1 MAFGERGR
9 QNERKCANCF
19 VLVCKNKAVQ
29 QTSAAESVTVVH
41 ILSRC
46 IASCYISGMQPR
58 QFVEKPVSFKVL
70 GGLEQFFSKHL
81 VNTAL
86 KKCEA
91 AIQSTVSL
99 AFTS

>member
-1 MAFGERGR
+1 MFRAGV
-9 QNERKCANCF
+9 QKQSCAT
-19 VLVCKNKAVQ
+19 
-29 QTSAAESVTVVH
+29 TSAAESVTVVH

-86 KKCEA
+86 KSVR
-91 AIQSTVSL
+91 QL
-99 AFTS
+99 FNQL